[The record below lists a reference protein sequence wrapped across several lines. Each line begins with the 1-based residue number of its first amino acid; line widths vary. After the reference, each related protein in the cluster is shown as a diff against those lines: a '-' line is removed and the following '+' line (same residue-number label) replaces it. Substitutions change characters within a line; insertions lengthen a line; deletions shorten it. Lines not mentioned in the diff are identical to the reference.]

1 MTRSVRTVVL
11 AVVALLGLLVVG
23 VVAPAGASTRTA
35 VAAPCVYVR
44 ACTPTLSVVSPTTAA
59 GSTQTVV
66 GTGFLP
72 GDRVT
77 VTITLADGSTIV
89 LTAVADANGS
99 FTLTFT
105 VPDDLGLATLVAVGE
120 RSGTASTTMT
130 VVSGGIAGG
139 GGPTVTD
146 GGGTTGAAAAA
157 AGSGSSDGGGLA
169 FTGVAVAAT
178 GGLALLL
185 VLTGGVLLV
194 LGRRPRRHASGEY

>member
-1 MTRSVRTVVL
+1 MTRLVRTVLLGVI
-11 AVVALLGLLVVG
+11 ALLGVLVVG
-23 VVAPAGASTRTA
+23 VVTPAGASTVTA

-59 GSTQTVV
+59 GSTQTIV

-77 VTITLADGSTIV
+77 ITITLADGSTIV

-130 VVSGGIAGG
+130 VVSGG
-139 GGPTVTD
+139 VTD
-146 GGGTTGAAAAA
+146 GGGTTGGSGVAG
-157 AGSGSSDGGGLA
+157 AGSGSTDGGGLA

-178 GGLALLL
+178 GGLAVLL
-185 VLTGGVLLV
+185 VLAGGVLLV